1 MALFRISMVAYH
13 ENVSE
18 IIIEKHRKSDPT
30 AALNPVEARKLR
42 AVIGSLQWLVAQCR
56 FDMGFHVSV
65 IQGESPPTIG
75 TLIRANALVR
85 EFKRHGNFE
94 LVFRPVD
101 FRKAGIVVV
110 SDAALGNVAVCG
122 SNQGDVVEKTYSQAC
137 YFVLVA
143 EQSLLQG
150 E

>member
-1 MALFRISMVAYH
+1 
-13 ENVSE
+13 
-18 IIIEKHRKSDPT
+18 
-30 AALNPVEARKLR
+30 
-42 AVIGSLQWLVAQCR
+42 
-56 FDMGFHVSV
+56 MGFHVNV

-101 FRKAGIVVV
+101 FRKAGIVVL

-122 SNQGDVVEKTYSQAC
+122 SNQGDVVEKTYKQAC

-150 E
+150 EQGLFNILDARSRRIPRVCRFTYAAETLSAEETLDCGQLARGLLALAQGRQLT